1 MNRRHIM
8 WTMKSTALILVL
20 YTTYSTSV
28 VQVSYAQEEAHHLRG
43 GGARLTPSYLYSRL
57 IFEEKKIDTF
67 TNDCSVGVTL
77 SCPTTPEV
85 MTLDND
91 CFDPFQVITFRY
103 NSGDCH
109 QSENLQNR
117 HDFTCTDLNT
127 SSSGGGPILPSSAGS
142 SNSSYIVVTSHS
154 GNETYFTGSVA
165 VGEEYTVNANE
176 GDDQLIA
183 DLNITIFETEG
194 GNGIQTTALR
204 LDCTNPLFLFDRFGA
219 SQVTAWKEISGRVV
233 TAPDD
238 TTRMGTIALT
248 VNNPGTAPIQ
258 LVEMTLLS
266 NIEDTPITYYTSEV
280 NETVLQPN
288 DELSLTNYP
297 FEYDLATRT
306 RYLFFATI
314 FAQHLAEGD
323 NNTNNTHCNSFH
335 TIECLL

>member
-1 MNRRHIM
+1 ML
-8 WTMKSTALILVL
+8 TMKSTAIFLVL

-28 VQVSYAQEEAHHLRG
+28 VQVSAQEAHHLR

-57 IFEEKKIDTF
+57 IFEENKIDTF

-77 SCPTTPEV
+77 SCPTPEV
-85 MTLDND
+85 ITFDND

-117 HDFTCTDLNT
+117 HDFTCTDSN
-127 SSSGGGPILPSSAGS
+127 SSRGGPIIPSSAGS
-142 SNSSYIVVTSHS
+142 NSYIVVTSQS

-176 GDDQLIA
+176 GYDQLMIA
-183 DLNITIFETEG
+183 DLTITIFETEG
-194 GNGIQTTALR
+194 GNRIQTTELR

-233 TAPDD
+233 TTPDD

-248 VNNPGTAPIQ
+248 VNNPGTSPIH

-280 NETVLQPN
+280 NDTVLQPT
-288 DELSLTNYP
+288 DEISLTNYQ
-297 FEYDLATRT
+297 FEYDLATKT
-306 RYLFFATI
+306 RYLVFATI
-314 FAQHLAEGD
+314 FAEHLAEAEAD
-323 NNTNNTHCNSFH
+323 NTNTQCNSFH
-335 TIECLL
+335 TIEGLL

>member
-43 GGARLTPSYLYSRL
+43 GGARLITPRYFYSRL
-57 IFEEKKIDTF
+57 IFEEKKIATV
-67 TNDCSVGVTL
+67 TNDCRVGVTL

-142 SNSSYIVVTSHS
+142 SNSSYIVVTSNS

-183 DLNITIFETEG
+183 DLTITIFETEG
-194 GNGIQTTALR
+194 GNRIQTTALR

-233 TAPDD
+233 TIPDV
-238 TTRMGTIALT
+238 TTRMGIIALT
-248 VNNPGTAPIQ
+248 VDNPGPAPIQ

-280 NETVLQPN
+280 NDTVLQPT
-288 DELSLTNYP
+288 DELSLTNYQ
-297 FEYDLATRT
+297 FEYDLATVPT
-306 RYLFFATI
+306 RYIFFTTI
-314 FAQHLAEGD
+314 IAEQLADGD
-323 NNTNNTHCNSFH
+323 TTNRQCNSFH

>member
-1 MNRRHIM
+1 ML
-8 WTMKSTALILVL
+8 TMTSAALILIL
-20 YTTYSTSV
+20 FTYSTSV
-28 VQVSYAQEEAHHLRG
+28 VQVSAQEAHLR

-57 IFEEKKIDTF
+57 IFEEKKIDSF
-67 TNDCSVGVTL
+67 TNDCSVGVIL
-77 SCPTTPEV
+77 SCPTPEV
-85 MTLDND
+85 ITFDND
-91 CFDPFQVITFRY
+91 CFDPFQVLTFRY

-109 QSENLQNR
+109 QSENLHHR
-117 HDFTCTDLNT
+117 HDFTCTDAK
-127 SSSGGGPILPSSAGS
+127 SSSGEGPILPSSAGS

-165 VGEEYTVNANE
+165 VGEEYTVNNANE
-176 GDDQLIA
+176 GYDQLSA
-183 DLNITIFETEG
+183 DLTITIFETEG
-194 GNGIQTTALR
+194 GNRIQTTELR

-219 SQVTAWKEISGRVV
+219 NQVTAWKEISGRVV
-233 TAPDD
+233 TTPEE

-248 VNNPGTAPIQ
+248 VDNPGTAPIQ

-266 NIEDTPITYYTSEV
+266 NSKDTPITYYTSEV